1 MENNKGQTNMNTKPI
16 NDGGSAFPFGQIS
29 ELTGQPINGFFE
41 PGMTLRDWFAGQA
54 LSGMMAN
61 SYYHE
66 SGIVP
71 IKDCY
76 HFADAMIAA
85 REKGGPK
92 DE

>member
-1 MENNKGQTNMNTKPI
+1 MNTKPI

-41 PGMTLRDWFAGQA
+41 PGMSLRDWFAGQA

-76 HFADAMIAA
+76 HFADAMIAE
-85 REKGGPK
+85 RKKGDLP
-92 DE
+92 